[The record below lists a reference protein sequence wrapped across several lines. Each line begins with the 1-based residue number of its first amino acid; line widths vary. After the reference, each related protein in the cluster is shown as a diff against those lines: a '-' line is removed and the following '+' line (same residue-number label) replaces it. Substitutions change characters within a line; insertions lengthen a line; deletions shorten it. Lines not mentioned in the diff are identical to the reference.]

1 MATITRERP
10 SYYDKFE
17 CTGNTT
23 CIDVCCYAWVLPM
36 DLKTVDLY
44 NSYEG
49 SFGEYLRSNIF
60 QDENGEWFIRLKDHG
75 RCPFLTD
82 ETLCNVRLNAGEK
95 AQIKICDIYPREMNI
110 MAGDYRQDRL
120 LIACSEVARLLYT
133 YEGDRLE
140 FIKTEE
146 ESGAEISQE
155 LKKKTER
162 LLAFRDGMVE
172 ALQAGAFDKSLF
184 GGYETPEEMEKLLDD
199 ALYFEGHEVSQNV
212 FVNVRRILK
221 DADRL
226 RTTFYESCSE
236 AKGWLRRTAAYF
248 AHRQLLDTIQDGGIE
263 GPLISVFR
271 SIHILEL
278 ICLARFEEKGSF
290 DLDDMI
296 FSAHIFGLIF
306 EISMHNVA
314 LMKQIRNTA
323 RDEEYPDG
331 ENSDL
336 RPLLYP

>member
-1 MATITRERP
+1 MGRTIREKP
-10 SYYDKFE
+10 SYYDDYM

-36 DLKTVDLY
+36 DPETVDKY

-49 SFGEYLRSNIF
+49 EFGEYLRSNIF
-60 QDENGEWFIRLKDHG
+60 QDENGDWFIRLKDHG

-82 ETLCNVRLNAGEK
+82 DTLCNVRLNAGES
-95 AQIKICDIYPREMNI
+95 AQIKICDIYPREREI
-110 MAGDYRQDRL
+110 LAGYYRQDRL

-133 YEGDRLE
+133 RPGDRLE

-146 ESGAEISQE
+146 ESDEDISPE
-155 LKKKTER
+155 LKSR
-162 LLAFRDGMVE
+162 VDALLAFRNGMVE
-172 ALQAGAFDKSLF
+172 ALQAGAFDESLF
-184 GGYETPEEMEKLLDD
+184 GCYETTEEFEKLLDD
-199 ALYFEGHEVSQNV
+199 ALYFEGHEQSEQV
-212 FVNVRRILK
+212 FVNVRKLLPE
-221 DADRL
+221 ADGIRKE
-226 RTTFYESCSE
+226 FYEKCPQV
-236 AKGWLRRTAAYF
+236 KGWLRRTAAYF
-248 AHRQLLDTIQDGGIE
+248 AHRQLLDTIQDNNLE

-271 SIHILEL
+271 SVHLLEL
-278 ICLARFEEKGSF
+278 ICLSVFNEKGSF
-290 DLDDMI
+290 ELDDMI

-331 ENSDL
+331 ENSEL
-336 RPLLYP
+336 RPYLYP